1 MGQVITE
8 ATLITLL
15 GGFISIISILVKYRL
30 DNKKSIGNIEKL
42 TNEIAKHDKEQD
54 VKINSIGEKVDRLI
68 TNFNEFSNTSNIN
81 NKILFKFFEMQHD
94 LNDVIVK
101 DIKNEKHNGDLEN
114 AEKKI
119 DNFKEIIDK
128 DKFKDVL

>member
-68 TNFNEFSNTSNIN
+68 TNFNEFSNATNIN